1 MWRRR
6 LADDDDQSKDGATNL
21 VPASEAAPFRVPWR
35 CDEKK
40 KKKSLAALRQNA
52 TTERREVTVPVSPPM
67 QAASEAKEE
76 NECAALERQCATW
89 GVAVAWCFFRNRTS
103 SASQALAARNALPR
117 SARALERAAP
127 FGGPWATF

>member
-1 MWRRR
+1 MTTKARTPRPILFPLPKQR
-6 LADDDDQSKDGATNL
+6 LSEFLGVAT
-21 VPASEAAPFRVPWR
+21 RK
-35 CDEKK
+35 EKK
-40 KKKSLAALRQNA
+40 KGSLAALRQNA